1 MMRLF
6 EIPEWNRKNDRLW
19 ETILRKNTWFIKLR
33 YFAVLFVLL
42 FILLGKSELLFHLQN
57 YQVVSLFGIALLA
70 LLYNLIFQ
78 SLLDR
83 VRGNRTCESI
93 FNLSFVQ
100 ICADLVILFLIIH
113 LTGGIES
120 PFAIFVMF
128 HLIIGSIILPRTPML
143 LITLLIAVFYILIAV
158 LEAAGLISHYPLL
171 GLFPFPMYRY
181 WPYIVVHSFIFT
193 FALFLGFTFLTKITS
208 DIFRLEEDLFN
219 SVQQLEN
226 ADVNKQKYVMA
237 IVHEIKTPLTAIH
250 SYLSLIL
257 KKTLGEMPAPIEE
270 RLQRS
275 LERSDEA
282 VQLVNNVLRISRLR
296 LLNEL
301 TKADFN
307 FTWML
312 QQIVQKVSPI
322 VDEKRLHLEF
332 VHDTNL
338 ILNVCGDF
346 TLLNM
351 AIQNIIGN
359 SIKYT
364 HAGGRILVKLLQ
376 EPEGLCLVIS
386 DSGIGIPVS
395 EFPKIFHD
403 TFRASNAKQKGI
415 EGAGFGLAI
424 VKHIIEN
431 HHGTIDIQSPS
442 SIGDKENPGTEVEI
456 YIPYQG

>member
-6 EIPEWNRKNDRLW
+6 DIPEWNRKNDRLW

-42 FILLGKSELLFHLQN
+42 FILLGKSGLLFHLQS
-57 YQVVSLFGIALLA
+57 YQAASLFGMALLA

-78 SLLDR
+78 
-83 VRGNRTCESI
+83 NRLERIRENLTCESV

-100 ICADLVILFLIIH
+100 ICTDLIVLFLIIH

-128 HLIIGSIILPRTPML
+128 HLIIGSIILPRAPML
-143 LITLLIAVFYILIAV
+143 LITLLIAAFYILIAV
-158 LEAAGLISHYPLL
+158 LEASGMIAHYPLI

-181 WPYIVVHSFIFT
+181 WPYIVVHSFVFT
-193 FALFLGFTFLTKITS
+193 FALLLGFTFLTKITA
-208 DIFRLEEDLFN
+208 DIFRLEEDLFD

-250 SYLSLIL
+250 SFLSLIL
-257 KKTLGEMPAPIEE
+257 NKTLGEMPAPIEE

-307 FTWML
+307 FTSMI
-312 QQIVQKVSPI
+312 QQMIQKVTPI
-322 VDEKRLHLEF
+322 IEEKKLHMECSY
-332 VHDTNL
+332 DSGL
-338 ILNVCGDF
+338 ILNVYGDF

-359 SIKYT
+359 AIKYT
-364 HAGGRILVKLLQ
+364 HAGGRILIKLMQ
-376 EPEGLCLVIS
+376 EPEGLCLTVA
-386 DSGIGIPVS
+386 DSGIGIPAG
-395 EFPKIFHD
+395 EFPKIFRD

-431 HHGTIDIQSPS
+431 HHGTIDIKSPS
-442 SIGDKENPGTEVEI
+442 GIGDSENPGTEVEI

>member
-1 MMRLF
+1 MMHLF
-6 EIPEWNRKNDRLW
+6 DIPEWNRKNDRLW

-42 FILLGKSELLFHLQN
+42 FIMLGKSGLLFHLQS
-57 YQVVSLFGIALLA
+57 YQAFSLLCIALLA
-70 LLYNLIFQ
+70 MLYNLVFQ
-78 SLLDR
+78 NRLDR
-83 VRGNRTCESI
+83 IRENMTCESV

-100 ICADLVILFLIIH
+100 ICADLIVLFFIIH

-128 HLIIGSIILPRTPML
+128 HLIIGSIILPRTPMF
-143 LITLLIAVFYILIAV
+143 LITLLIAAFYMAIAV
-158 LEAAGLISHYPLL
+158 LEATGVISHHALI
-171 GLFPFPMYRY
+171 GLFPYPMYRY
-181 WPYIVVHSFIFT
+181 WPYIVIHSFIFT
-193 FALFLGFTFLTKITS
+193 FALLLGFTFLTKITS

-307 FTWML
+307 FTWVL
-312 QQIVQKVSPI
+312 QQIVQKISP
-322 VDEKRLHLEF
+322 VVEEKKLHLEF
-332 VHDTNL
+332 DHDNNL
-338 ILNVCGDF
+338 ILNVYGDF
-346 TLLNM
+346 TLLSM

-359 SIKYT
+359 AIKYT
-364 HAGGRILVKLLQ
+364 HAGGRILIKLEQ
-376 EPEGLCLVIS
+376 EPEGFCLVIA
-386 DSGIGIPVS
+386 DTGIGIPVS

-403 TFRASNAKQKGI
+403 SFRASNAKQKGI

-431 HHGTIDIQSPS
+431 HHGTIEIKSPS
-442 SIGDKENPGTEVEI
+442 SIGNKENPGTEVEI